1 MIRILRN
8 IIKRVRS
15 LSHWIWKQEGTPAKR
30 ARGVAIGIFSGC
42 FPFFG
47 FQSLIGICLA
57 SLFKANHLLAIMG
70 TWISNPF
77 TYIPLYWM
85 NYKVGSYFLGSDAT
99 VQVLSNVKDVQI
111 WHQGWN
117 ITMRI
122 LFGSTIVGFSSGI
135 VMGSLFYFL
144 SKIVTKKNI

>member
-1 MIRILRN
+1 
-8 IIKRVRS
+8 
-15 LSHWIWKQEGTPAKR
+15 
-30 ARGVAIGIFSGC
+30 
-42 FPFFG
+42 
-47 FQSLIGICLA
+47 
-57 SLFKANHLLAIMG
+57 MG